1 MIYTATVTRDG
12 QVVAEL
18 SRPDRPYGQS
28 DANDYPGCV
37 LVAEGVEYAGLAE
50 PTLNPLT
57 TVREGLAAAEKLA
70 AERILDL
77 KTNAAVALV
86 AGGMTGEEAYSAGS
100 ALVLQHA
107 NLIQAY
113 ILAGGNPVSKS
124 ALIAAIEANPPAWWS
139 EQMATLFTTL
149 L

>member
-1 MIYTATVTRDG
+1 MYTATITRDG
-12 QVVAEL
+12 LLVANL
-18 SRPDRPYGQS
+18 SRDSRPYGQS

-37 LVAEGVEYAGLAE
+37 LTADGVEYAGPAE

-70 AERILDL
+70 AERILGL

-107 NLIQAY
+107 SIIQAY
-113 ILAGGNPVSKS
+113 ILAGGNPVAKD
-124 ALIAAIEANPPAWWS
+124 AFLDAIEADPPAWWS
-139 EQMATLFTTL
+139 EQMAALFASYL
-149 L
+149 